1 MLEIGL
7 PRVRMT
13 RGFLQDVSRAVS
25 RFSRG
30 PFAENQRQHIFYPT
44 GLNTIAI
51 VSSNRFFDSSG
62 SNMDDFINPVGS
74 KK

>member
-44 GLNTIAI
+44 GLNTIRARVNEESFQI
-51 VSSNRFFDSSG
+51 ESIQIDFFY
-62 SNMDDFINPVGS
+62 
-74 KK
+74 